1 MKFINKKRNVLKR
14 ANSGNLTAKYQL
26 ARNLLEENKRAH
38 ALEVINNIKS
48 DIDNNPL
55 RLQEVGLYN
64 FRGVEEL
71 RLDFNSDLT
80 VIIGENGAG
89 KSTILD
95 AISSILSWF
104 KANLIK
110 ENRNGVSL
118 RDVDINNAKYA
129 DYASITSIL
138 KVDESNFGI
147 LLTRTKPGKSISRK
161 SALIEIKALSGIY
174 RFLNT
179 VRDDANLPLIVHYS
193 VARSNE
199 GNRDDFAKVSPK
211 NINENRWNKLDAY
224 DDVLSD
230 RYDFNEFLSWL
241 IRIDNISRADNES
254 KSILDSLLAEIAST
268 EELIKVFESQNDN
281 DNHRF
286 VRTLREI
293 IADKNQQLKEVMRRR
308 VDGVGSQENR
318 IIHYIKLAIKK
329 FLPEIKDISLK
340 YTLNDIQL
348 ILNKGEEDIS
358 AQQLS
363 QGEKSL
369 LSLIGDLTRRLVMLN
384 PSRDN
389 PLYGDGIV
397 LIDEIDLHL
406 HPAWQ
411 QTVILN
417 LQSTFPNLQFILT
430 THSPQVLSTVNSDS
444 IRILKNRNQYFKGEV
459 SKRERVTEDEWDIKV
474 TDQKVHAETSNFQI
488 KGEGGW
494 GIEVAEPKIYVET
507 PDFQT
512 KGVMSAD
519 ILSRIMGIDPTP
531 VTDEAGWVT
540 KYLSYIEND
549 EVEANEAKELWS
561 KITSHFGELHPVVLE
576 CNSALRLKEM
586 KKKINSKKNKG

>member
-1 MKFINKKRNVLKR
+1 MKFLHKKRNVLKR
-14 ANSGNLTAKYQL
+14 ANAGNLIAKYQL
-26 ARNLLEENKRAH
+26 ARNLLEENRQDN
-38 ALEVINNIKS
+38 ALEVISNIKF

-55 RLQEVGLYN
+55 RLQEIGLYN

-71 RLDFNSDLT
+71 KLDFNSALT

-95 AISSILSWF
+95 AISNVLSWF

-161 SALIEIKALSGIY
+161 SSLIEIKALSGIY

-179 VRDDANLPLIVHYS
+179 VQDDANLPLIVHYS

-211 NINENRWNKLDAY
+211 TINENRWNKLDAY

-241 IRIDNISRADNES
+241 IRIDNISRIDNES
-254 KSILDSLLAEIAST
+254 KSVLDSLLAEIAST
-268 EELIKVFESQNDN
+268 EELIRVFESQNDN

-286 VRTLREI
+286 VKTLREI
-293 IADKNQQLKEVMRRR
+293 ISDKNQLLQEVMKKR
-308 VDGVGSQENR
+308 VNGIGSQENR

-329 FLPEIKDISLK
+329 FLPEIRDISLK

-348 ILNKGEEDIS
+348 ILNKGGEDIS

-389 PLYGDGIV
+389 PLNGDGIV

-411 QTVILN
+411 QTVVLN
-417 LQSTFPNLQFILT
+417 LQATFPNLQFILT

-444 IRILKNRNQYFKGEV
+444 IRVLKTRDQYVNPDDFNKE
-459 SKRERVTEDEWDIKV
+459 KAND
-474 TDQKVHAETSNFQI
+474 
-488 KGEGGW
+488 GGW
-494 GIEVAEPKIYVET
+494 GIEISDPKIYVET
-507 PDFQT
+507 PLFQT

-531 VTDEAGWVT
+531 VTEEAGWVT
-540 KYLSYIEND
+540 RYLSYIEND
-549 EVEANEAKELWS
+549 EIDDIDAKELWD
-561 KITSHFGELHPVVLE
+561 KITSHFGMLHPVVLE

>member
-71 RLDFNSDLT
+71 KLDFNCDLT

-95 AISSILSWF
+95 AISNVLSWF

-161 SALIEIKALSGIY
+161 SSLIEIKALSGIY

-211 NINENRWNKLDAY
+211 NINESRWSKLDAY

-268 EELIKVFESQNDN
+268 EELIRVFESQNDN

-286 VRTLREI
+286 VQTLREI
-293 IADKNQQLKEVMRRR
+293 IADKNQQLKEVMRKR
-308 VDGVGSQENR
+308 VDGIGSQENR

-444 IRILKNRNQYFKGEV
+444 IRILKTRNQNFKPEV
-459 SKRERVTEDEWDIKV
+459 SKRERVTD
-474 TDQKVHAETSNFQI
+474 
-488 KGEGGW
+488 GEW

-561 KITSHFGELHPVVLE
+561 KIISHFGELHPVVLE